1 MGLEEPRVDVPSV
14 SVPGENV
21 RGPAGLLVQIDSVDA
36 TYRHDSDQPAVGL
49 CELEVMY
56 RRVTTLPTTVSTVP
70 AVGLGRVLVL
80 NVTSESRVPV
90 PLYKE
95 SVEDT
100 GCDHRTKVSSSVWP
114 TWVSSVPI
122 VREHDIPYSPTAR
135 LLLLGDKYD
144 EIVPVSPPSTVSP
157 HTLRSL
163 GSKST
168 NSQLNLQPAL
178 SEPLELCH
186 WTVKLPDSAII
197 GAGTPTPLL

>member
-1 MGLEEPRVDVPSV
+1 MEEPRVDVPSV

-36 TYRHDSDQPAVGL
+36 TYRHDSDHPAVGL
-49 CELEVMY
+49 CELDVTY
-56 RRVTTLPTTVSTVP
+56 RSVTTLETRVSTSP
-70 AVGLGRVLVL
+70 GPSDGRVLVV

-95 SVEDT
+95 SVDDT
-100 GCDHRTKVSSSVWP
+100 GCDHRTKLSSSVWP

-122 VREHDIPYSPTAR
+122 VRVHDMPYSPTAR
-135 LLLLGDKYD
+135 VLLLGDKYD

-157 HTLRSL
+157 HTLTSA

-168 NSQLNLQPAL
+168 NSQLNLHPAL

-186 WTVKLPDSAII
+186 RTVRLPDSAII